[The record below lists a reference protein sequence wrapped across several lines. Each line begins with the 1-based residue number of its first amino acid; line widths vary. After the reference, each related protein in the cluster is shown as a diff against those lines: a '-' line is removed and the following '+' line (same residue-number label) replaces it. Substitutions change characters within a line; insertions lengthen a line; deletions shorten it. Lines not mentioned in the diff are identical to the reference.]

1 MQMIKIVGEAEYRKY
16 RSDCS
21 ITLKKVCSKLKEK
34 GISAQFTL
42 VGSGA
47 RNMVTRNGNG
57 PFDLD
62 YNLEIIK
69 APKEYWNDLRHLKD
83 TVRILLDEATGLQ
96 CFSES
101 NDSTSCLTSI
111 LYFKDE
117 PTIEFRFDVAI
128 VAKNSDGTLCRLIHN
143 KNAWG
148 YGRDQYVWNE
158 IPYSRNVATKAKRIK
173 AAGLWLDVRK
183 QYVRLKEMYLSR
195 RRDKDHPSFILRL
208 LIMSTVTIFHECM
221 VMSLFLCNRVGE
233 MLFPYSRVANMP
245 LPWYISSAPACA

>member
-1 MQMIKIVGEAEYRKY
+1 MNVKWRHGRKGKIQMIKIVDESECRKY
-16 RSDCS
+16 RSGCS
-21 ITLKKVCSKLKEK
+21 ITLKKVCSKLKER

-69 APKEYWNDLRHLKD
+69 APYEYWNDLRHLKD
-83 TVRILLDEATGLQ
+83 TVRILLDEAAGLR

-101 NDSTSCLTSI
+101 SDSTSCLTSI

-117 PTIEFRFDVAI
+117 PSIKFRFDVAI
-128 VAKNSDGTLCRLIHN
+128 VRKNSKGTLCRLIHN

-158 IPYSRNVATKAKRIK
+158 IPNSHDLAIKARRIK
-173 AAGLWLDVRK
+173 AEGLWLDVRK
-183 QYVRLKEMYLSR
+183 QYVKLKEMYLFNRWNKDRPSFVVYIEAVNNVYNTILQECSR
-195 RRDKDHPSFILRL
+195 RKVR
-208 LIMSTVTIFHECM
+208 
-221 VMSLFLCNRVGE
+221 
-233 MLFPYSRVANMP
+233 
-245 LPWYISSAPACA
+245 

>member
-1 MQMIKIVGEAEYRKY
+1 MIIIVDEAECKKY
-16 RSDCS
+16 RSYCS
-21 ITLKKVCSKLKEK
+21 IALKRVCSRLKGK

-57 PFDLD
+57 PYDLD

-69 APKEYWNDLRHLKD
+69 APDEYWNDLRHLKD
-83 TVRILLDEATGLQ
+83 TVRVLLDEATGLQ

-101 NDSTSCLTSI
+101 SDSTSCLTSI
-111 LYFKDE
+111 LFFKDE
-117 PTIEFRFDVAI
+117 PTIEFSFDVAI

-158 IPYSRNVATKAKRIK
+158 VPYSRDVTIK
-173 AAGLWLDVRK
+173 ARQIKAEELWLDVRNE
-183 QYVRLKEMYLSR
+183 YVRLKEMYLFR
-195 RRDKDHPSFILRL
+195 RRDKDHPSF
-208 LIMSTVTIFHECM
+208 V
-221 VMSLFLCNRVGE
+221 V
-233 MLFPYSRVANMP
+233 
-245 LPWYISSAPACA
+245 YIEAVNNVYNKYFTGIV

>member
-1 MQMIKIVGEAEYRKY
+1 MIRIVDEAECKRY

-21 ITLKKVCSKLKEK
+21 ITLKKVCSLLKK
-34 GISAQFTL
+34 RGISAQFTL

-69 APKEYWNDLRHLKD
+69 APDEYWNDLRHLKD
-83 TVRILLDEATGLQ
+83 TVRVLLDNAAGLQ

-101 NDSTSCLTSI
+101 SDSTSCLTSL

-117 PTIEFRFDVAI
+117 PTIEFSFDVAI
-128 VAKNSDGTLCRLIHN
+128 VARNSDGTLCRLIHN

-158 IPYSRNVATKAKRIK
+158 IPNSRNVAIKAKRIK
-173 AAGLWLDVRK
+173 AEGLWLDVRD
-183 QYVRLKEMYLSR
+183 QYVILKEKYLSHWWD
-195 RRDKDHPSFILRL
+195 RDDHPSFI
-208 LIMSTVTIFHECM
+208 V
-221 VMSLFLCNRVGE
+221 
-233 MLFPYSRVANMP
+233 
-245 LPWYISSAPACA
+245 YIEAVNNVYNKYFA